1 MQSKSMKFLSPHVY
15 SLIFFGF
22 SAFLHAQDGVG
33 INTENP
39 RTTLEVAGDAHI
51 SGTIR
56 IDSLN
61 TSKATDTPALLGQDG
76 TGFIKELSTAAA
88 GSAIAY
94 FQEYRFTNMGGNGD
108 WIQDL
113 DTSIDAGK
121 YIVTIISVYYNKPL
135 VISSAANFTIPYA
148 SAFIEDGT
156 WHITADYASANAAS
170 SSPVGEWVVS
180 TLILSNDFSK
190 QFPQQSV
197 PMGGGR
203 SGAAGTAII
212 D

>member
-1 MQSKSMKFLSPHVY
+1 MKFLTPHVY
-15 SLIFFGF
+15 TLIFIGF

-39 RTTLEVAGDAHI
+39 RTMLEVAGDTHVA
-51 SGTIR
+51 GAIR

-61 TSKATDTPALLGQDG
+61 TSKTIDTPALLGQDG
-76 TGFIKELSTAAA
+76 TGFVKELNTAAA
-88 GSAIAY
+88 GSALAY
-94 FQEYRFTNMGGNGD
+94 FQEYSFTNIGGSGD
-108 WIQDL
+108 WIADL
-113 DTSIDAGK
+113 DTSIDASK

-135 VISSAANFTIPYA
+135 NINTAANFTIPYA
-148 SAFIEDGT
+148 SAFIAGGT

-170 SSPVGEWVVS
+170 STPVGEWVVS